1 MAATKEATLKS
12 RTKQSKEKKKP
23 GATRKKKPTKAERA
37 DRHICY
43 ERAVQCPEAEID
55 FVDATFLALTGRR
68 AALLREDFCGTGNTT
83 CEWVRRR
90 ATNRGIGVDID
101 GPTLDWGR
109 QNHVAKLKPAERER
123 VSLVEADVLTVAT
136 DAPDIVLAMNFS
148 YWIFTERAK
157 MREYFER
164 VRDSLGDD
172 GVFFLDCYGGYDAF
186 RELKERTDH
195 GDFTYVW
202 DQEYYNP
209 VTGAYK
215 CNIHFEFPDGS
226 KIKRAFSYE
235 WRLWTLP
242 EVREILAEAGFSRVT
257 VYWQGWDDD
266 EDEGDGVFVPVTE
279 ADADAGWICYITA
292 RR

>member
-1 MAATKEATLKS
+1 MAAKDTKKNKRKT
-12 RTKQSKEKKKP
+12 KKP
-23 GATRKKKPTKAERA
+23 SEGGAGRAKARKATQAERA
-37 DRHICY
+37 DRHVCY
-43 ERAVQCPEAEID
+43 ETSVQCPEAEID
-55 FVDATFLALTGRR
+55 FVDATYLGLTGRR
-68 AALLREDFCGTGNTT
+68 AEVLREDFCGTGNTT

-90 ATNRGIGVDID
+90 AGNRGIGVDID

-109 QNHVAKLKPAERER
+109 EHHLAALTPDQRER
-123 VSLVEADVLTVAT
+123 VDLLEADVLTVKT
-136 DAPDIVLAMNFS
+136 ETPDVVLAMNFS

-157 MREYFER
+157 MRAYFER
-164 VRDSLGDD
+164 VREALSED

-195 GDFTYVW
+195 GEFTYVW
-202 DQEYYNP
+202 EQEYYNP
-209 VTGAYK
+209 VNGAYR

-226 KIKRAFSYE
+226 KLKKAFSYD

-266 EDEGDGVFVPVTE
+266 EDEGDGVFVPVTD